1 MMNGDLPKPTLIPNG
16 MPNTV
21 VPCGTER
28 NLANWTLN
36 GHVPV
41 LADSPCTGYIIA
53 VHRKMVS
60 VFCLVHIV
68 HVTHFESQ
76 QGFFLMSI

>member
-1 MMNGDLPKPTLIPNG
+1 MSTDASTGPSANGAPNIIMNGDLPKPTLIPNG

-28 NLANWTLN
+28 NVAGWALN
-36 GHVPV
+36 GHVPS

-53 VHRKMVS
+53 VHRKMVGS
-60 VFCLVHIV
+60 L
-68 HVTHFESQ
+68 HF
-76 QGFFLMSI
+76 L